1 MSDLKRFLADS
12 NLLPHRSLPIL
23 ISSRVRLARNLADK
37 VFPERLSPQEREDIK
52 QCILST
58 LKKLP
63 ELADSVCFEMHD
75 LALSEAEMLVE
86 RHLISKELVERE
98 GAAVVISPD
107 RKLSIMINEED
118 HFRIQVMD
126 AEMNL
131 SLLAET
137 ARTLS
142 EAIARE
148 LPFASS
154 PRYGFLTA
162 CPTNLGT
169 GMRASVM
176 MFLPALTRGGYM
188 ESLANRL
195 SKIGLTVRGLFGEG
209 SGAHG
214 SIYQI
219 SNQVTLGVSEEE
231 ILRRLNEA
239 VTQITASE
247 QKARESITGDALDR
261 LTDRI
266 KRSEGVLKYAYM
278 ISSSEFIKLFSDVR
292 FGIAL
297 GVVEGVG
304 YGQLG
309 ELLVAAMPATLT
321 LEAEPS
327 PKTEAA
333 RDKLR
338 AKKIQSILLGH

>member
-1 MSDLKRFLADS
+1 
-12 NLLPHRSLPIL
+12 
-23 ISSRVRLARNLADK
+23 
-37 VFPERLSPQEREDIK
+37 
-52 QCILST
+52 
-58 LKKLP
+58 
-63 ELADSVCFEMHD
+63 
-75 LALSEAEMLVE
+75 
-86 RHLISKELVERE
+86 
-98 GAAVVISPD
+98 
-107 RKLSIMINEED
+107 
-118 HFRIQVMD
+118 
-126 AEMNL
+126 
-131 SLLAET
+131 
-137 ARTLS
+137 
-142 EAIARE
+142 
-148 LPFASS
+148 
-154 PRYGFLTA
+154 
-162 CPTNLGT
+162 
-169 GMRASVM
+169 
-176 MFLPALTRGGYM
+176 M